1 MIQGLYIGGY
11 LHFDQPYLEKVCCH
25 DDVDKAI
32 LNELHCAGAAGILPK
47 DLANAL
53 EECKLDRWQVLRR
66 IQYMNKRLDQ
76 EIAQKVA
83 EKQGHKWA
91 LTSFARNAW
100 GQTKGEILR
109 EEKF

>member
-1 MIQGLYIGGY
+1 MLLSGY
-11 LHFDQPYLEKVCCH
+11 LHFDQPYVEKICCH

-32 LNELHCAGAAGILPK
+32 LNELYGAGAAGILPR

-53 EECKLDRWQVLRR
+53 EEYKLDRWQVLRR
-66 IQYMNKRLDQ
+66 IQRMNKRLDE

-91 LTSFARNAW
+91 LTSFAQEAW
-100 GQTKGEILR
+100 GSTKKNLL
-109 EEKF
+109 EKAESGV